1 MQDNNDFK
9 YILQD
14 TGHIYFGKELS
25 YQEMMDMEEVPFKFK
40 AIIGSYFS
48 KDTQLSGKMTEHL
61 FKIKQDEFSYRIY
74 EQLKVQVRFFYKEEK
89 RGLFGQKK
97 EKWVHKTCKM
107 KDFLQNYKEM
117 TEKGE
122 ATIED
127 ISISKLALMTISI

>member
-25 YQEMMDMEEVPFKFK
+25 YEEMMDMEEVPFKFK
-40 AIIGSYFS
+40 AIIGSYFRKEIS
-48 KDTQLSGKMTEHL
+48 ISSKMTEHL
-61 FKIKQDEFSYRIY
+61 FQIRQEEFSYQIY

-89 RGLFGQKK
+89 MGLFGQKK

-107 KDFLQNYKEM
+107 KDFLQNYKGIV
-117 TEKGE
+117 EKGE

-127 ISISKLALMTISI
+127 ISISKFALMTISI

>member
-1 MQDNNDFK
+1 MKDNNDFK

-25 YQEMMDMEEVPFKFK
+25 YEEMMELEEVPFKFK

-48 KDTQLSGKMTEHL
+48 KDTALTNKMTEHL
-61 FKIKQDEFSYRIY
+61 FQMKKEEFSYRIY
-74 EQLKVQVRFFYKEEK
+74 EQLKLQIRFFYREEK
-89 RGLFGQKK
+89 VGLFGQKK

-107 KDFLQNYKEM
+107 QEFLQDYKEM
-117 TEKGE
+117 VERGE
-122 ATIED
+122 ANIED